1 MNGAAVAIVG
11 GGVIGTSIAYHLAR
25 QGARDIVILE
35 RAPGPGLGSTGKA
48 TGGFRA
54 QFATPINVRLSLMS
68 RDALVSF
75 AQDTGVDPGYAQV
88 GYLWLASTEAQ
99 LASLRAALVVQKGE
113 GLNEAMELAADD
125 ISPLNPIIDTQGLV
139 GAAFCPTDGYIK
151 PMEMLRGYIEAAESL
166 GVSVRWNTSCVGMK
180 VDSNGRITH
189 VETTDDSIAV
199 DAVVNAAGPWAA
211 GLAAMCGATVP
222 VTPLRRQAAITLPT
236 DVVSPNMPMTI
247 FMESGLHLRA
257 RYGRAMLCWPHP
269 ENAGEPAELRA
280 DDEWIAS
287 VTAMARERVPVLEN
301 VDIDRSL
308 CYAGLYEM
316 SPDHHAILGR
326 SHECENLF
334 LANGSSGHGVMHS
347 PAIGEIV
354 ADIILGRSPRIDVTS
369 LRPSRFDEGQPIQ
382 SSELL

>member
-11 GGVIGTSIAYHLAR
+11 GGVIGASIAYHLAR
-25 QGARDIVILE
+25 QGVRNIVILE

-68 RDALVSF
+68 REALMRF
-75 AQDTGVDPGYAQV
+75 EQDTGVDPGYAQV
-88 GYLWLASTEAQ
+88 GYLWLASSEAQ
-99 LASLRAALVVQKGE
+99 LAALRAALVVQKGE
-113 GLNEAMELAADD
+113 GLNEAVELSAGD
-125 ISPLNPIIDTQGLV
+125 ISPFNPIIDTSGLI
-139 GAAFCPTDGYIK
+139 GGAFCPTDGYIK
-151 PMEMLRGYIEAAESL
+151 PMEILRGYIEAGQRL
-166 GVSVRWNTSCVGMK
+166 GVSLRWNTSCTGMK
-180 VDSNGRITH
+180 QDSNGRITH
-189 VETTDDSIAV
+189 VSTADGIIAV
-199 DAVVNAAGPWAA
+199 DAVVNAAGAWAA
-211 GLAAMCGATVP
+211 GLGAMCGARIP

-269 ENAGEPAELRA
+269 EETGAPEELKAE
-280 DDEWIAS
+280 DEWIDA
-287 VTAMARERVPVLEN
+287 VAAMARERVPALADVK
-301 VDIDRSL
+301 IDRSL

-326 SHECENLF
+326 SHECENLY
-334 LANGSSGHGVMHS
+334 LANGCSGHGVMHS
-347 PAIGEIV
+347 PAIGEV
-354 ADIILGRSPRIDVTS
+354 VGDIIMDRTPRLDVTS
-369 LRPSRFDEGQPIQ
+369 LRPSRFDEGEPIE